1 MTMTQQIHSYS
12 GQGYDRWVERNS
24 NSSTLGKVQKQFW
37 FTKSAVIRKLGKKED
52 EHVVASDA
60 ELDAKIEL
68 FKAIEASTRDLQIL
82 LADYQNKI
90 CIMAQEENALGRL
103 LKEYGKQDR
112 SRAGKMMTAVG
123 KSLSYTAQ
131 QRVALRNPLVRLFQ
145 EVDTFQTR
153 AVEDTLCTVTE
164 MEKIRTE
171 YRGALMWMKN
181 ISQDFNPDQYHQL
194 EKFRE
199 VQGTVKQKKAKFDRI
214 KLKSLQ
220 KIDLLAASRCNMFS
234 HALIVYQNN
243 LITFSEKTSKTL
255 STVACNFRGYQP
267 YDFQVIKELAE
278 PQRML
283 DDLKEDD
290 ENEKLEGDDKT
301 FFNAEYHDDPDK
313 KKAKGKEKQTS
324 KMSKRKATSDQK
336 KSDSLVNLF
345 DYGSEEKGD
354 DLLSMSQTENNPF
367 SSSGDTDATSRIMD
381 ILTNNPEVP
390 DTEKDTQQMLKEL
403 FDSPVHQPLPV
414 FGSDETSGETSH
426 FSQNQNIGTTQNHG
440 DIDSDPFSMLQS
452 QSSQAS
458 QSMFLPSQLLDFGM
472 QGWQDFSAS
481 QDFPSQVNPFTA
493 GNSGVGSVASNSTT
507 PAGAWSQTQGQQT
520 SSANLAA
527 SASGTSQSHDLK
539 QEVNKLDWY
548 KVFQD
553 IDPLSDPASAI
564 FSQVM
569 DDDKKC

>member
-1 MTMTQQIHSYS
+1 MTHQIHSYS

-24 NSSTLGKVQKQFW
+24 NSSAFGKVQKQFW

-68 FKAIEASTRDLQIL
+68 FKAIESSTKDLQVL

-90 CIMAQEENALGRL
+90 CVMAQEENALGRL

-153 AVEDTLCTVTE
+153 AVEDTLCTVSE

-199 VQGTVKQKKAKFDRI
+199 VQGIVKQKKAKFDRI

-243 LITFSEKTSKTL
+243 LIIFSDKTSKTL
-255 STVACNFRGYQP
+255 STVAVNFKGYQP

-278 PQRML
+278 PPRRL
-283 DDLKEDD
+283 DDVKDDEDD
-290 ENEKLEGDDKT
+290 EKLEGDDNT
-301 FFNAEYHDDPDK
+301 FFNAEYHDDPEK
-313 KKAKGKEKQTS
+313 KKQRSKERQG
-324 KMSKRKATSDQK
+324 SKRSKKKGNSDQK
-336 KSDSLVNLF
+336 MSDSLMNLF
-345 DYGSEEKGD
+345 DYASEEKAEE
-354 DLLSMSQTENNPF
+354 LLNLAKTECH
-367 SSSGDTDATSRIMD
+367 SGVKDTDSSQIMD
-381 ILTNNPEVP
+381 FLTNNPEVP

-403 FDSPVHQPLPV
+403 FDSPIHQPLPV
-414 FGSDETSGETSH
+414 FGSDDTSGAAGLS
-426 FSQNQNIGTTQNHG
+426 SRNQVAGAAQSLG
-440 DIDSDPFSMLQS
+440 DLDSDPFSMLQN
-452 QSSQAS
+452 QLNQ
-458 QSMFLPSQLLDFGM
+458 QPQNMFLPSQLLDFGM
-472 QGWQDFSAS
+472 QGWQDQSACYQFPNQMSSS
-481 QDFPSQVNPFTA
+481 QG
-493 GNSGVGSVASNSTT
+493 GNAVGSAEGTTNLASNSKQQTQQT
-507 PAGAWSQTQGQQT
+507 MEAGAST
-520 SSANLAA
+520 SN
-527 SASGTSQSHDLK
+527 SGTMQSQDLK

-553 IDPLSDPASAI
+553 IDPLGDPASAI
-564 FSQVM
+564 FNQVT

>member
-1 MTMTQQIHSYS
+1 MTQQIQSYS
-12 GQGYDRWVERNS
+12 GQSYDRWVERNS
-24 NSSTLGKVQKQFW
+24 NSSTFGKVQKQFW

-68 FKAIEASTRDLQIL
+68 FKAIESSTKELQVL

-90 CIMAQEENALGRL
+90 CVMAQEENAMGRL

-199 VQGTVKQKKAKFDRI
+199 VQGIVKQKKAKFDRI

-255 STVACNFRGYQP
+255 SSVAGNFKGYQP

-278 PQRML
+278 PPRRL
-283 DDLKEDD
+283 DDAKEEEDD
-290 ENEKLEGDDKT
+290 EKLEGDEKT
-301 FFNAEYHDDPDK
+301 FFNAEYHDDPEK
-313 KKAKGKEKQTS
+313 KKQRNKERHGNK
-324 KMSKRKATSDQK
+324 KNRKKNNADQK

-345 DYGSEEKGD
+345 DYTNEDVSEE
-354 DLLSMSQTENNPF
+354 LLNLHQTENNV
-367 SSSGDTDATSRIMD
+367 DAKNSKSQLLD
-381 ILTNNPEVP
+381 FLTNNPEVP

-414 FGSDETSGETSH
+414 FGSDENSGASGLSNPEPGMGVS
-426 FSQNQNIGTTQNHG
+426 SVQSLG
-440 DIDSDPFSMLQS
+440 DLDSDPFSMLQS
-452 QSSQAS
+452 HSSERG
-458 QSMFLPSQLLDFGM
+458 SMFLPSQLLDFGM
-472 QGWQDFSAS
+472 QSWQDQSANFSLQS
-481 QDFPSQVNPFTA
+481 QMPAFQS
-493 GNSGVGSVASNSTT
+493 GNSIGAPSSTVNL
-507 PAGAWSQTQGQQT
+507 PAGSQSQTQK
-520 SSANLAA
+520 ANEAVKTTA
-527 SASGTSQSHDLK
+527 SSGTTQSHDLK

-553 IDPLSDPASAI
+553 IDPLGDPANAI
-564 FSQVM
+564 FSQVL

>member
-1 MTMTQQIHSYS
+1 MTQHIHSYS
-12 GQGYDRWVERNS
+12 GQSYDRWVERNS
-24 NSSTLGKVQKQFW
+24 SSSTLGKVQKQFW
-37 FTKSAVIRKLGKKED
+37 FTKSAVIRKFGKKED

-68 FKAIEASTRDLQIL
+68 FKTIESSTKDLQVL

-90 CIMAQEENALGRL
+90 CVMAQEENALGRF

-145 EVDTFQTR
+145 EVDTFHTR
-153 AVEDTLCTVTE
+153 AVEDTACTVAE

-243 LITFSEKTSKTL
+243 LITFSDKISKTL
-255 STVACNFRGYQP
+255 NSVANNFKGYQP

-278 PQRML
+278 PPRKL
-283 DDLKEDD
+283 SDDAKEEKEEDG
-290 ENEKLEGDDKT
+290 EKLEGDEET
-301 FFNAEYHDDPDK
+301 FFHAEYHDDPDNK
-313 KKAKGKEKQTS
+313 SIRSQERQSGNKTKKAST
-324 KMSKRKATSDQK
+324 DQN
-336 KSDSLVNLF
+336 KSDSMVNLL
-345 DYGSEEKGD
+345 DCSDENKIEA
-354 DLLSMSQTENNPF
+354 LSSLKQTENKSLAQFDN
-367 SSSGDTDATSRIMD
+367 SSQIMD
-381 ILTNNPEVP
+381 FLTNNPEVP

-403 FDSPVHQPLPV
+403 FDSPIHQPLPV
-414 FGSDETSGETSH
+414 FGSDLGAGTSPVSTAA
-426 FSQNQNIGTTQNHG
+426 QNSSVTQG
-440 DIDSDPFSMLQS
+440 LEDLDTDPFSMLQN
-452 QSSQAS
+452 QSNQ
-458 QSMFLPSQLLDFGM
+458 QPQNMFLPSQLLDFGM
-472 QGWQDFSAS
+472 KGWE
-481 QDFPSQVNPFTA
+481 
-493 GNSGVGSVASNSTT
+493 
-507 PAGAWSQTQGQQT
+507 SQTVQQATTSTLQPQPLT
-520 SSANLAA
+520 SSANK
-527 SASGTSQSHDLK
+527 TSPTSSWAHQKCSPNITSNSSNQNLK
-539 QEVNKLDWY
+539 QEIQKLDWY
-548 KVFQD
+548 RVFQD
-553 IDPLSDPASAI
+553 IDPLGDPASAI
-564 FSQVM
+564 FNQVTE
-569 DDDKKC
+569 DDKKC

>member
-1 MTMTQQIHSYS
+1 MTQHMHSYS
-12 GQGYDRWVERNS
+12 GQSYDRWVERNS

-37 FTKSAVIRKLGKKED
+37 FTKSAVIRKFGKKED

-60 ELDAKIEL
+60 ELDAKKEL
-68 FKAIEASTRDLQIL
+68 FKAIESSTKDLQVL

-90 CIMAQEENALGRL
+90 CVMAQEENALGRL
-103 LKEYGKQDR
+103 LKEYGKQDKT
-112 SRAGKMMTAVG
+112 RAGKMMTAVG

-145 EVDTFQTR
+145 EVDTFHTR
-153 AVEDTLCTVTE
+153 AVEDTACTVAE

-243 LITFSEKTSKTL
+243 LITFSDKTSKTMN
-255 STVACNFRGYQP
+255 TVANNFKGYHP

-278 PQRML
+278 PPAKL
-283 DDLKEDD
+283 SDDTKEEEEDD
-290 ENEKLEGDDKT
+290 VDKLEADDET
-301 FFNAEYHDDPDK
+301 FFHAEYHDDPETNNIRSQ
-313 KKAKGKEKQTS
+313 EKQSTKITKNLS
-324 KMSKRKATSDQK
+324 NDLN
-336 KSDSLVNLF
+336 KSDSMVNLL
-345 DYGSEEKGD
+345 DCSDENKSEVLASLHEAENKPATHQD
-354 DLLSMSQTENNPF
+354 NCEQSSQ
-367 SSSGDTDATSRIMD
+367 IMD
-381 ILTNNPEVP
+381 FLTNNPEVP

-414 FGSDETSGETSH
+414 FGSELSECTSPVSAMANSSIISH
-426 FSQNQNIGTTQNHG
+426 GLEDLDT
-440 DIDSDPFSMLQS
+440 DSFSMLQN
-452 QSSQAS
+452 QSNQ
-458 QSMFLPSQLLDFGM
+458 QPQNMFLPSQLLDFGM
-472 QGWQDFSAS
+472 KSWKPQTVQQA
-481 QDFPSQVNPFTA
+481 TA
-493 GNSGVGSVASNSTT
+493 PTLQPQTLNSSSNKTL
-507 PAGAWSQTQGQQT
+507 PANSWMQQKRSPT
-520 SSANLAA
+520 
-527 SASGTSQSHDLK
+527 GTSNLSNQNLK
-539 QEVNKLDWY
+539 QEVQKLDWY

-553 IDPLSDPASAI
+553 IDPLGDPASAI
-564 FSQVM
+564 FNQVTE
-569 DDDKKC
+569 DDKKC